1 MSALAPASDRVDALV
16 QTFTAHFGRRP
27 DVVVRAPGRVNLIGE
42 HTDYNGLP
50 VLPMAIDRH
59 VLVAATARDD
69 RRVRLANTDARFAP
83 RNYQLQPGIRRF
95 AAGDWGNYHKA
106 AAQGLLSSQGP
117 GALRGGDFLIDGDV
131 PPGAGLASSSAL
143 VVGSS
148 LALLAVNDH
157 SLPPVQLAGL
167 TAASERYVGTQSGGM
182 DQAACLL
189 AQAGH
194 ALRIDFD
201 PLRTRAVPVSA
212 GYAFVVCHSLVEAE
226 KSGAA
231 RTAYNTRV
239 VECRLACRVLERLLG
254 TSLPRPLA
262 HLGELRRLFPDRSLA
277 DFAAI
282 LENAL
287 PPRPLRLEEIA
298 DLVATPREHLAVVA
312 GHGERS
318 TATYAIVR
326 RIRHVLSEAERV
338 DQAEAALAAADWLSL
353 SALMDA
359 SHASCRDDYDVS
371 SPALEELI
379 AAAKAAG
386 ALGARLTGA
395 GFGGCTV
402 NLLPSGGASL
412 FLAMME
418 RSFYQRRPTEARRR
432 EHAFVVTPSAG
443 ASVMRV

>member
-1 MSALAPASDRVDALV
+1 VSGRAAPTDRLDALV
-16 QTFTAHFGRRP
+16 KAFTAHFGRRP
-27 DVVVRAPGRVNLIGE
+27 QVVVRAPGRVNLIGE

-59 VLVAATARDD
+59 VLVAAAGRDD
-69 RRVRLANTDARFAP
+69 RRVRLANAAARFAP
-83 RNYQLQPGIRRF
+83 RAYQLRAGIRRF
-95 AAGDWGNYHKA
+95 APGDWGNYHKA
-106 AAQGLLSSQGP
+106 AAQGLLSSLGP
-117 GALRGGDFLIDGDV
+117 DVLRGGDFLIDGDV

-143 VVGSS
+143 VVGST
-148 LALLAVNDH
+148 LALLAVNDR
-157 SLPPVQLAGL
+157 SLPPMQLAGL
-167 TAASERYVGTQSGGM
+167 TAAAERYVGTQSGGM
-182 DQAACLL
+182 DQAVCML

-201 PLRTRAVPVSA
+201 PLRTRAVPISP

-231 RTAYNTRV
+231 RAAYNSRV
-239 VECRLACRVLERLLG
+239 VECGLACRVLERLLG
-254 TSLPRPLA
+254 ASLPRPLA

-298 DLVATPREHLAVVA
+298 ALVGTPREHLAAAVGQGA
-312 GHGERS
+312 RS
-318 TATYAIVR
+318 SPTYALVR
-326 RIRHVLSEAERV
+326 RARHVLSEAERV

-359 SHASCRDDYDVS
+359 SHASCRDDYEVS

-402 NLLPSGGASL
+402 NLLPAGRASF

-418 RSFYQRRPTEARRR
+418 RSFYQRRPAAARRR
-432 EHAFVVTPSAG
+432 EHAFAVTPSAA
-443 ASVMRV
+443 ASVVRL